1 MANDDHGLSG
11 LFGDDGVPA
20 TSKPKAPAAVPAD
33 DDLPPVI
40 DDADKSPL
48 DLLADKIGLDLTEED
63 DDELPPA
70 AAEAE
75 DEPEAFHRSPFQA
88 EAPADEAEEP
98 ASEAHDPFSIAL
110 TQGAVGPIGMG
121 AGEEVSPQAAAMP
134 LPRTAPPAEAH
145 QGGILCF
152 LVSGDDDRGRKRTL
166 EALNVAAGNG
176 AVRLRSLPEE
186 PEEMDRVLEDAL
198 STTDCDYVAFLSG
211 GTEPA
216 DDWALECS
224 KAFAELPKT
233 GALSVCAANADPLSP
248 WARVAFFMDEAE
260 RKKGR
265 SQGSDTMVFRKSVLR
280 ELHEQLGPILRDG
293 HLLDAISGRGHR
305 INPATEARVSIAT
318 PSDRREVMR
327 RVRLQA
333 KRSASLQ
340 ARKMN
345 PVVRYLM
352 VPAMFLSSPFRLMAV
367 RKAAKEAV
375 GGAQFREVASKA
387 MMAVLA
393 DRRVRAMTL
402 LTGGK

>member
-1 MANDDHGLSG
+1 MAHDDHGLSG
-11 LFGDDGVPA
+11 LFGEDGAPLG
-20 TSKPKAPAAVPAD
+20 SNKPKGRAVPNED
-33 DDLPPVI
+33 SDMPPVI
-40 DDADKSPL
+40 EDADKSPL
-48 DLLADKIGLDLTEED
+48 DLLADRIGMDLREDED
-63 DDELPPA
+63 D
-70 AAEAE
+70 EAE
-75 DEPEAFHRSPFQA
+75 EPGDAPFRRSPFQA
-88 EAPADEAEEP
+88 EASDEELAEEEEELAA
-98 ASEAHDPFSIAL
+98 ASHDPFSIAL
-110 TQGAVGPIGMG
+110 SQGAIGRIGTDTM
-121 AGEEVSPQAAAMP
+121 ERVRPQAAAMP
-134 LPRTAPPAEAH
+134 LPRTAPPAEA
-145 QGGILCF
+145 QEGGILCF
-152 LVSGDDDRGRKRTL
+152 LLTGDDDRGRKRTL

-176 AVRLRSLPEE
+176 AVRLRSLPED
-186 PEEMDRVLEDAL
+186 PDEMDRVLEDAL

-216 DDWALECS
+216 DDWALES
-224 KAFAELPKT
+224 AKAFAELPRT

-293 HLLDAISGRGHR
+293 HLLNAISGRGHR
-305 INPATEARVSIAT
+305 ISPATEARVSIAT

-327 RVRLQA
+327 RVKLQA
-333 KRSASLQ
+333 RRSAKLQ

-345 PVVRYLM
+345 PVMRLLM
-352 VPAMFLSSPFRLMAV
+352 VPAMFLSAPFRLMAV